1 MTATTTAP
9 VSRILGVHVSA
20 AGLLRSEWTKFRS
33 LRSSSIIL
41 FVSVA
46 LTIGLGALISGVTAS
61 HWADA
66 KPARRA
72 GFDAVTTSLDGV
84 RMAELAIGVLGVLLI
99 SSEYTT
105 GMIRASLTAVPRRV
119 PVLWAKMGVFSVITA
134 VTALVSTFVAFYL
147 GQSLLSSAHIN
158 VAIGAPGALRQVI
171 GAALFLVVTG
181 IIGMALGA
189 ILRNTAAG
197 ISTLVAVFFVL
208 PPLMQLLPT
217 NWADNITP
225 YLPANAGEALWA
237 HGDTTQL
244 SPWTG
249 FGVMCLW
256 ALAAVIGAVFVLRSR
271 DA

>member
-1 MTATTTAP
+1 MSTVATTT
-9 VSRILGVHVSA
+9 SRIPGVHVSI
-20 AGLLRSEWTKFRS
+20 AGVLRSEWTKFRS

-41 FVSVA
+41 AVSIV

-61 HWADA
+61 HWADV
-66 KPARRA
+66 KPARRL
-72 GFDAVTTSLDGV
+72 GFDAVTTSLNGV
-84 RMAELAIGVLGVLLI
+84 RIAELAIGVLGVLLI
-99 SSEYTT
+99 SSEYST
-105 GMIRASLTAVPRRV
+105 GMIRASLTSVPRRL
-119 PVLWAKMGVFSVITA
+119 PVLWAKMGVLAVITA
-134 VTALVSTFVAFYL
+134 VAALVSTFVAFFL
-147 GQSLLSSAHIN
+147 GQALLSSAHIN
-158 VAIGAPGALRQVI
+158 VGLGAPGALRQVI

-197 ISTLVAVFFVL
+197 ISTLVALFFVL
-208 PPLMQLLPT
+208 PPLTQLLPT
-217 NWADNITP
+217 SWADNITP

-256 ALAAVIGAVFVLRSR
+256 ALAAVIGAAFVLRRR